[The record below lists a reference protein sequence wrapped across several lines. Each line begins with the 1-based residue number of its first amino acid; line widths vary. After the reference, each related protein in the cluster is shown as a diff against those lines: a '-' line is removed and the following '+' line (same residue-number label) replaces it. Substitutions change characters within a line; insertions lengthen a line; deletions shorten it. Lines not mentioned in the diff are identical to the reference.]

1 MLRNGSDWMDGVF
14 NMYTGAGDTSKM
26 GKVHSWNYSTQNFF
40 PGTCGK
46 VKGGA
51 GEFFPP
57 GLNKTY
63 IELYSNDLCR
73 TLRYQRNSTADFN

>member
-1 MLRNGSDWMDGVF
+1 MDGVF

-40 PGTCGK
+40 PETCGK

-57 GLNKTY
+57 GLNKTF

-73 TLRYQRNSTADFN
+73 TLRYQRNSTADFY